1 MKKYLIRW
9 TCGGKSVEAQSIS
22 KDDDSALFN
31 ALLLFAS
38 DITGE
43 VESFELYD
51 ISGPVARR
59 VA

>member
-9 TCGGKSVEAQSIS
+9 TCGGRSVEAQSIS
-22 KDDDSALFN
+22 KDDDSAIFN
-31 ALLLFAS
+31 ALRLFTS
-38 DITGE
+38 DTAGE

-59 VA
+59 IA

>member
-9 TCGGKSVEAQSIS
+9 TCGGRSVEVQSIS
-22 KDDDSALFN
+22 KDDDLALVN
-31 ALLLFAS
+31 ALRLFAS
-38 DITGE
+38 DIAGE

-59 VA
+59 IA

>member
-22 KDDDSALFN
+22 KDDDLALVN
-31 ALLLFAS
+31 ALRLFAS
-38 DITGE
+38 DMTGE